1 MNELNVSIV
10 VDEVLKYAT
19 RYEKN
24 KGKSGKEHSID
35 VVFFYLLKVAED
47 EAKTIAEA
55 KKLEDKIIDEFKDKP
70 FNLRGKLKE
79 HLEVSDEGIGRYKEV
94 KDELEKKKKI
104 DSLDLFYAIM
114 NHASANI
121 KALLPEK
128 KEEGQADTE
137 KKEEQRAKE
146 ISPAYKKDSESNIE
160 DLILKLRDM
169 RDNLLEEVYGQN
181 HAVNT
186 FIDGYWNAEM
196 AAMTQEEKKKVRGL
210 FVFAGPSGVGKTF
223 LAEEAAK
230 QMDLAYKK
238 FDMSGY
244 AYRESI
250 CDLTGFSSTYKDA
263 KKGLLT
269 DFVSKNPKCVLIFD
283 EIEKA
288 HKDVIMLFL
297 QILDG
302 GTLQELYDGSV
313 VSFADTTIIFTT
325 NAGRDL
331 YEFPDFTD
339 ASAVSKQQV
348 IDALKQDIDPETKQ
362 PYFPAAICSRL
373 STGNVVM
380 FNNLAVKDLE
390 KICKN
395 QFDKVAAQIDK
406 TFGISVEMDKETL
419 AALVY
424 GVGRNIDARNM
435 TQNIQKFVRGEFKK
449 FLDLF
454 ATDSI
459 RETVS
464 SLGKIMFSAEL
475 DKAEDKIKKMF
486 VLENKQNVLM
496 VGVDMLNDFTI
507 QKMENCNV
515 TKVDKDEEIEQ
526 VFMNQPIDLVLL
538 QLDSEVPVDLDADSS
553 NTVIGFNYTPVG
565 AAALAARRHQI
576 VSIHRNNP
584 EVPIY
589 VLKTGLMQIDREL
602 ELTLRQEGV
611 RGFVSLPTH
620 KGTVK
625 KFVDEI
631 DKIGRDNYRQKQ
643 ADILQKE
650 NKVLTFETVPKLDKE
665 NNTVIIRLRNF
676 ELHQEVSVADQGDV
690 NVATENIKTR
700 FEDVIGAEEAKKEL
714 QYFVDYL
721 LNPNEFISR
730 RIDPPKGVLLY
741 GNPGT
746 GKTMLARAMAGEA
759 KVAFIATEG
768 SSFVNKYQGSGAEA
782 VRKLFNRA
790 RKYAPAIIFIDEID
804 TIGRQRTGESNTAGA
819 EAALNAL
826 LAEMDG
832 IRTDPKKPV
841 FVLAATNYM
850 TDGSSGG
857 IGAIDPALARRFDK
871 KIRVGLPNKENRRQF
886 LEMKLKEIEPHNV
899 SYPQISQIAE
909 RSVGMSLAELNKVVE
924 SAKRDAMKA
933 ETNLEDSIFN
943 EAFETYVNGAQKGT
957 WKKEYL
963 EKVAVHEAG
972 HAVVSYKVGHAPSY
986 ITIVARGNH
995 GGYMQYEK
1003 EDMPMF
1009 TRKQLLDQIKICLGG
1024 RAAELIYYKE
1034 DGLTTGVSDDLRQA
1048 TEIAKSIVCKYGM
1061 DEEMGLIALSK
1072 EDLMNP
1078 VIAEKLYTK
1087 VKDILAEQLEET
1099 KKILATSKGVIDA
1112 MKQRLLDKNQL
1123 EAMEIEDII
1132 LENDSLDADE
1142 TKNTNDSNEDYCTAS
1157 L

>member
-1 MNELNVSIV
+1 MKVSKL
-10 VDEVLKYAT
+10 VDKVLMFT
-19 RYEKN
+19 SRYEKH
-24 KGKSGKEHSID
+24 KEISSEQRSVD
-35 VVFFYLLKVAED
+35 VVFSYLLMVAESD
-47 EAKTIAEA
+47 KKTSSEAKR
-55 KKLEDKIIDEFKDKP
+55 LENKIIEVFQDNP
-70 FNLRGKLKE
+70 FNVRGRLKE
-79 HLEVSDEGIGRYKEV
+79 HLEISEEGIELFKKV
-94 KDELEKKKKI
+94 KAELEQKTTI
-104 DSLDLFYAIM
+104 DALDMFDAIM
-114 NHASANI
+114 NHASTNI
-121 KALLPEK
+121 KALIPEK
-128 KEEGQADTE
+128 KQDDQEEKRVDNGQE
-137 KKEEQRAKE
+137 VKELELT
-146 ISPAYKKDSESNIE
+146 PAQKKDSESNIE
-160 DLILKLRDM
+160 DLVLKLRDM

-196 AAMTQEEKKKVRGL
+196 AAMTQESKKKVRGL

-230 QMDLAYKK
+230 QLDLPYKK

-419 AALVY
+419 AALIY

-475 DKAEDKIKKMF
+475 SKVDDDDIKKLF
-486 VLENKQNVLM
+486 VLEERQNLLIVTDTT
-496 VGVDMLNDFTI
+496 VSGFTA
-507 QKMENCNV
+507 KEKKRYNVMEVN
-515 TKVDKDEEIEQ
+515 KDEEIESA
-526 VFMNQPIDLVLL
+526 FTNQPINMVLL
-538 QLDSEVPVDLDADSS
+538 QLDENIEASKEDSS
-553 NTVIGFNYTPVG
+553 NTVIGFDYISIG
-565 AAALAARRHQI
+565 AAALATRRRQI
-576 VSIHRNNP
+576 ANIHRNNP

-589 VLKTGLMQIDREL
+589 VMLTRDMVIGKEL

-611 RGFVSLPTH
+611 RGFICIHDNSKSDIARFIRDL
-620 KGTVK
+620 
-625 KFVDEI
+625 DEVT
-631 DKIGRDNYRQKQ
+631 RDNYLQKQ
-643 ADILQKE
+643 AGVLQKE
-650 NKVLTFETVPKLDKE
+650 NKLLTFETVPKLDKE

-676 ELHQEVSVADQGDV
+676 ALHQEVSVVDQAEV
-690 NVATENIKTR
+690 NVTTENIKTR
-700 FEDVIGAEEAKKEL
+700 FKDVIGAEEAKKEL

-730 RIDPPKGVLLY
+730 RIAPPKGVLLY

-759 KVAFIATEG
+759 NVAFIATEG

-899 SYPQISQIAE
+899 SYPQISQISE

-943 EAFETYVNGAQKGT
+943 EAFETYVNGAQEGI

-1034 DGLTTGVSDDLRQA
+1034 DGLTTGASDDLKQA

-1061 DEEMGLIALSK
+1061 DEEMGLISLSK

-1099 KKILATSKGVIDA
+1099 KKILGTSKAVIDA

-1123 EAMEIEDII
+1123 EAMEIGDII
-1132 LENDSLDADE
+1132 LENDSSDE
-1142 TKNTNDSNEDYCTAS
+1142 DEMKNANEGSEDYCTVN

>member
-1 MNELNVSIV
+1 MNVSIV
-10 VDEVLKYAT
+10 VDKVLKFAS

-24 KGKSGKEHSID
+24 KGASGKEHSID
-35 VVFFYLLKVAED
+35 VVFYYLLKVAED

-55 KKLEDKIIDEFKDKP
+55 KTLEDKIINEFKDKP

-79 HLEVSDEGIGRYKEV
+79 HLEVSNEGIALYKEA
-94 KDELEKKKKI
+94 KSELEKQKTI

-114 NHASANI
+114 NHASSNI
-121 KALLPEK
+121 KALLSEK
-128 KEEGQADTE
+128 KEEGQAATE

-146 ISPAYKKDSESNIE
+146 MSPAYKKDSESNIE
-160 DLILKLRDM
+160 DLVLKLRDM
-169 RDNLLEEVYGQN
+169 RDNLLEEIYGQD

-196 AAMTQEEKKKVRGL
+196 AAMTQETKKKVRGL

-230 QMDLAYKK
+230 QLELPCKR

-244 AYRESI
+244 AYKESI

-263 KKGLLT
+263 KRGLLT
-269 DFVSKNPKCVLIFD
+269 GFVSENPKCVLIFD

-302 GTLQELYDGSV
+302 GALQELYDGSV

-339 ASAVSKQQV
+339 ASNVSKQQV
-348 IDALKQDIDPETKQ
+348 IDALVQDIDPETKQ

-380 FNNLAVKDLE
+380 FNNLTIKDLE
-390 KICKN
+390 KICRN
-395 QFDKVAAQIDK
+395 QFNKVAEQIDK

-419 AALVY
+419 ASLIY
-424 GVGRNIDARNM
+424 KSGGNIDARNM
-435 TQNIQKFVRGEFKK
+435 TQDIHKFVRGEFKK

-454 ATDSI
+454 STESI

-464 SLGKIMFSAEL
+464 SVGRIMFSAEFDEL
-475 DKAEDKIKKMF
+475 EDNIKKLF
-486 VLENKQNVLM
+486 VLEDKQNLLM
-496 VGVDMLNDFTI
+496 VGANMMNDLTI
-507 QKMENCNV
+507 QEMKNCNV
-515 TKVDKDEEIEQ
+515 IKADTDEEIEKA
-526 VFMNQPIDLVLL
+526 FMNQPIDLVLL
-538 QLDSEVPVDLDADSS
+538 QLDSELPVEFDEESS
-553 NTVIGFNYTPVG
+553 NTVIGFTYIPVG
-565 AAALAARRHQI
+565 ASALTVRRNQI
-576 VSIHRNNP
+576 IDIHRNNP

-589 VLKTGLMQIDREL
+589 ILKTGLMQIDREL

-611 RGFVSLPTH
+611 RGLISMPTH
-620 KGTVK
+620 RGTIK
-625 KFVDEI
+625 KFVEEI
-631 DKIGRDNYRQKQ
+631 DEIGRDNYLQKQ
-643 ADILQKE
+643 ARILQRA
-650 NKVLTFETVPKLDKE
+650 NKVLTFETAPKLDKE
-665 NNTVIIRLRNF
+665 NNTVVIRVRNF
-676 ELHQEVSVADQGDV
+676 ELHQEVSVTDQGDV

-746 GKTMLARAMAGEA
+746 GKTMLAKAMAGEA

-857 IGAIDPALARRFDK
+857 IGTIDPALARRFDK

-899 SYPQISQIAE
+899 SYPQISQIVD

-933 ETNLEDSIFN
+933 ETNLGDSIFN
-943 EAFETYVNGAQKGT
+943 EAFETYVNGAQEGT

-1034 DGLTTGVSDDLRQA
+1034 DGLTTGVSDDLKQA

-1099 KKILATSKGVIDA
+1099 KKILGTSKAVIDA

-1132 LENDSLDADE
+1132 LENDSLDTDE
-1142 TKNTNDSNEDYCTAS
+1142 TKNANDSNEDYCTAS

>member
-1 MNELNVSIV
+1 MNVSIV
-10 VDEVLKYAT
+10 VDKVLKFAS

-24 KGKSGKEHSID
+24 KGASGKEHSID
-35 VVFFYLLKVAED
+35 VVFYYLLKVAED

-55 KKLEDKIIDEFKDKP
+55 KTLEDKIINEFKDKP

-79 HLEVSDEGIGRYKEV
+79 HLEVSNEGIALYKEA
-94 KDELEKKKKI
+94 KNELEKQKTI

-114 NHASANI
+114 NHASSNI
-121 KALLPEK
+121 KALLSEK
-128 KEEGQADTE
+128 KEEGQAATE

-146 ISPAYKKDSESNIE
+146 MSPAYKKDSESNIE
-160 DLILKLRDM
+160 DLVLKLRDM
-169 RDNLLEEVYGQN
+169 RDNLLEEIYGQD

-196 AAMTQEEKKKVRGL
+196 AAMTQETKKKVRGL

-230 QMDLAYKK
+230 QLELPCKR

-244 AYRESI
+244 AYKESI

-263 KKGLLT
+263 KRGLLT
-269 DFVSKNPKCVLIFD
+269 GFVSENPKCVLIFD

-302 GTLQELYDGSV
+302 GALQELYDGSV

-339 ASAVSKQQV
+339 ASNVSKQQV
-348 IDALKQDIDPETKQ
+348 IDALVQDIDPETKQ

-380 FNNLAVKDLE
+380 FNNLTIKDLE
-390 KICKN
+390 KICRN
-395 QFDKVAAQIDK
+395 QFNKVAEQIDK

-419 AALVY
+419 ASLIY
-424 GVGRNIDARNM
+424 KSGGNIDARNM
-435 TQNIQKFVRGEFKK
+435 TQDIHKFVRGEFKK

-454 ATDSI
+454 STESI

-464 SLGKIMFSAEL
+464 SVGRIMFSAEFDEL
-475 DKAEDKIKKMF
+475 EDNIKKLF
-486 VLENKQNVLM
+486 VLEDKQNLLM
-496 VGVDMLNDFTI
+496 VGANMMNDLTI
-507 QKMENCNV
+507 QEMKNCNV
-515 TKVDKDEEIEQ
+515 IKADTDEEIEKA
-526 VFMNQPIDLVLL
+526 FMNQPIDLVLL
-538 QLDSEVPVDLDADSS
+538 QLDSELPVEFDEESS
-553 NTVIGFNYTPVG
+553 NTVIGFTYIPVG
-565 AAALAARRHQI
+565 ASALTVRRNQI
-576 VSIHRNNP
+576 IDIHRNNP

-589 VLKTGLMQIDREL
+589 ILKTGLMQIDREL

-611 RGFVSLPTH
+611 RGLISMPTH
-620 KGTVK
+620 RGTIK
-625 KFVDEI
+625 KFVEEI
-631 DKIGRDNYRQKQ
+631 DEIGRDNYLQKQ
-643 ADILQKE
+643 ARILQRA
-650 NKVLTFETVPKLDKE
+650 NKVLTFETAPKLDKE
-665 NNTVIIRLRNF
+665 NNTVVIRVRNF
-676 ELHQEVSVADQGDV
+676 ELHQEVSVTDQGDV

-746 GKTMLARAMAGEA
+746 GKTMLAKAMAGEA

-832 IRTDPKKPV
+832 IRTDSKKPV

-857 IGAIDPALARRFDK
+857 IGTIDPALARRFDK

-899 SYPQISQIAE
+899 SYPQISQIVD

-933 ETNLEDSIFN
+933 ETNLGDSIFN
-943 EAFETYVNGAQKGT
+943 EAFETYVNGAQEGT

-1034 DGLTTGVSDDLRQA
+1034 DGLTTGVSDDLKQA

-1087 VKDILAEQLEET
+1087 VKDILEEQLEET
-1099 KKILATSKGVIDA
+1099 KKILGTSKAVIDA

-1132 LENDSLDADE
+1132 LENDSLDTDE
-1142 TKNTNDSNEDYCTAS
+1142 TKNANDSNEDYCTAS

>member
-1 MNELNVSIV
+1 MNVSIV
-10 VDEVLKYAT
+10 VDKVLKFAS

-24 KGKSGKEHSID
+24 KGASGKEHSID
-35 VVFFYLLKVAED
+35 VVFYYLLKVAED

-55 KKLEDKIIDEFKDKP
+55 KTLEDKIINEFKDKP

-79 HLEVSDEGIGRYKEV
+79 HLEVSNEGIALYKEA
-94 KDELEKKKKI
+94 KNELEKQKTI

-114 NHASANI
+114 NHASSNI
-121 KALLPEK
+121 KALLSEK
-128 KEEGQADTE
+128 KEEGQAATE

-146 ISPAYKKDSESNIE
+146 MSPAYKKDSESNIE
-160 DLILKLRDM
+160 DLVLKLRDM
-169 RDNLLEEVYGQN
+169 RDNLLEEIYGQD

-196 AAMTQEEKKKVRGL
+196 AAMTQETKKKVRGL

-230 QMDLAYKK
+230 QLELPCKR

-244 AYRESI
+244 AYKESI

-263 KKGLLT
+263 KRGLLT
-269 DFVSKNPKCVLIFD
+269 GFVSENPKCVLIFD

-302 GTLQELYDGSV
+302 GALQELYDGSI

-339 ASAVSKQQV
+339 ASNVSKQQV
-348 IDALKQDIDPETKQ
+348 IDALVQDIDPETKQ

-380 FNNLAVKDLE
+380 FNNLTIKDLE
-390 KICKN
+390 KICRN
-395 QFDKVAAQIDK
+395 QFNKVAEQIDK

-419 AALVY
+419 ASLIY
-424 GVGRNIDARNM
+424 KSGGNIDARNM
-435 TQNIQKFVRGEFKK
+435 TQDIHKFVRGEFKK

-454 ATDSI
+454 STESI

-464 SLGKIMFSAEL
+464 SVGRIMFSAEFDEL
-475 DKAEDKIKKMF
+475 EDNIKKLF
-486 VLENKQNVLM
+486 VLEDKQNLLM
-496 VGVDMLNDFTI
+496 VGANMMNDLTI
-507 QKMENCNV
+507 QEMKNCNV
-515 TKVDKDEEIEQ
+515 IKADTDEEIEKA
-526 VFMNQPIDLVLL
+526 FMNQPIDLVLL
-538 QLDSEVPVDLDADSS
+538 QLDSELPVEFDEESS
-553 NTVIGFNYTPVG
+553 NTVIGFTYIPVG
-565 AAALAARRHQI
+565 ASALTVRRNQI
-576 VSIHRNNP
+576 IDIHRNNP

-589 VLKTGLMQIDREL
+589 ILKTGLMQIDREL

-611 RGFVSLPTH
+611 RGLISMPTH
-620 KGTVK
+620 RGTIK
-625 KFVDEI
+625 KFVEEI
-631 DKIGRDNYRQKQ
+631 DEIGRDNYLQKQ
-643 ADILQKE
+643 ARILQRA
-650 NKVLTFETVPKLDKE
+650 NKVLTFETAPKLDKE
-665 NNTVIIRLRNF
+665 NNTVVIRVRNF
-676 ELHQEVSVADQGDV
+676 ELHQEVSVTDQGDV

-730 RIDPPKGVLLY
+730 HIDPPKGVLLY

-746 GKTMLARAMAGEA
+746 GKTMLAKAMAGEA

-857 IGAIDPALARRFDK
+857 IGTIDPALARRFDK

-899 SYPQISQIAE
+899 SYPQISQIVD

-933 ETNLEDSIFN
+933 ETNLGDSIFN
-943 EAFETYVNGAQKGT
+943 EAFETYVNGAQEGT

-1024 RAAELIYYKE
+1024 RAAELIYFKE
-1034 DGLTTGVSDDLRQA
+1034 DGLTTGVSDDLKQA

-1087 VKDILAEQLEET
+1087 VKNILEEQLEET
-1099 KKILATSKGVIDA
+1099 KKILGTSKAVIDA
-1112 MKQRLLDKNQL
+1112 MKERLLDKNQL

-1132 LENDSLDADE
+1132 LENDSLDTDE
-1142 TKNTNDSNEDYCTAS
+1142 TKNANDSNEDYCTAS

>member
-1 MNELNVSIV
+1 MNVSIV
-10 VDEVLKYAT
+10 VDKVLKFAS

-24 KGKSGKEHSID
+24 KGASGKEHSID
-35 VVFFYLLKVAED
+35 VVFYYLLKVAED

-55 KKLEDKIIDEFKDKP
+55 KTLEDKIINEFKDKP

-79 HLEVSDEGIGRYKEV
+79 HLEVSNEGIALYKEA
-94 KDELEKKKKI
+94 KNELEKQKTI

-114 NHASANI
+114 NHASSNI
-121 KALLPEK
+121 KALLSEK
-128 KEEGQADTE
+128 KEEGQAATE
-137 KKEEQRAKE
+137 KKEEQREKE
-146 ISPAYKKDSESNIE
+146 MSPAYKKDSESNIE
-160 DLILKLRDM
+160 DLVLKLRDM
-169 RDNLLEEVYGQN
+169 RDNLLEEIYGQD

-196 AAMTQEEKKKVRGL
+196 AAMTQETKKKVRGL

-230 QMDLAYKK
+230 QLELPCKR

-244 AYRESI
+244 AYKESI

-263 KKGLLT
+263 KRGLLT
-269 DFVSKNPKCVLIFD
+269 GFVSENPKCVLIFD

-302 GTLQELYDGSV
+302 GALQELYDGSV

-339 ASAVSKQQV
+339 ASNVSKQQV
-348 IDALKQDIDPETKQ
+348 IDALVQDIDPETKQ

-380 FNNLAVKDLE
+380 FNNLTIKDLE
-390 KICKN
+390 KICRN
-395 QFDKVAAQIDK
+395 QFNKVAEQIDK

-419 AALVY
+419 ASLIY
-424 GVGRNIDARNM
+424 KSGGNIDARNM
-435 TQNIQKFVRGEFKK
+435 TQDIHKFVRGEFKK

-454 ATDSI
+454 STESI

-464 SLGKIMFSAEL
+464 SVGRIMFSAEFDEL
-475 DKAEDKIKKMF
+475 EDNIKKLF
-486 VLENKQNVLM
+486 VLEDKQNLLM
-496 VGVDMLNDFTI
+496 VGANMMNDLTI
-507 QKMENCNV
+507 QEMKNCNV
-515 TKVDKDEEIEQ
+515 IKADTDEEIEKA
-526 VFMNQPIDLVLL
+526 FMNQPIDLVLL
-538 QLDSEVPVDLDADSS
+538 QLDSELPVEFDEESS
-553 NTVIGFNYTPVG
+553 NTVIGFTYIPVG
-565 AAALAARRHQI
+565 ASALTVRRNQI
-576 VSIHRNNP
+576 IDIHRNNP

-589 VLKTGLMQIDREL
+589 ILKTGLMQIDREL

-611 RGFVSLPTH
+611 RGLISMPTH
-620 KGTVK
+620 RGTIK
-625 KFVDEI
+625 KFVEEI
-631 DKIGRDNYRQKQ
+631 DEIGRDNYLQKQ
-643 ADILQKE
+643 ARILQRA
-650 NKVLTFETVPKLDKE
+650 NKVLTFETAPKLDKE
-665 NNTVIIRLRNF
+665 NNTVVIRVRNF
-676 ELHQEVSVADQGDV
+676 ELHQEVSVTDQGDV

-746 GKTMLARAMAGEA
+746 GKTMLAKAMAGEA

-832 IRTDPKKPV
+832 IRTDSKKPV

-857 IGAIDPALARRFDK
+857 IGTIDPALARRFDK

-899 SYPQISQIAE
+899 SYPQISQIVD

-933 ETNLEDSIFN
+933 ETNLGDSIFN
-943 EAFETYVNGAQKGT
+943 EAFETYVNGTQEGT

-1034 DGLTTGVSDDLRQA
+1034 DGLTTGVSDDLKQA

-1087 VKDILAEQLEET
+1087 VKDILEEQLEET
-1099 KKILATSKGVIDA
+1099 KKILGTSKAVIDA

-1132 LENDSLDADE
+1132 LENDSLDTDE
-1142 TKNTNDSNEDYCTAS
+1142 TKNANDSNEDYCTAS

>member
-1 MNELNVSIV
+1 MNVSIL
-10 VDEVLKYAT
+10 VDKVLKFAS

-24 KGKSGKEHSID
+24 KGASGKEHSID
-35 VVFFYLLKVAED
+35 VVFSYLLKVAED
-47 EAKTIAEA
+47 DAKTNAEA
-55 KKLEDKIIDEFKDKP
+55 KELEDKIVDEFKDKP

-79 HLEVSDEGIGRYKEV
+79 HLEVSDEGIALYKQV
-94 KDELEKKKKI
+94 KDELEKKKSI
-104 DSLDLFYAIM
+104 NTLDLFDAIM
-114 NHASANI
+114 NHASSNI
-121 KALLPEK
+121 KALIPEK
-128 KEEGQADTE
+128 KEESQVGTKE
-137 KKEEQRAKE
+137 KKEQDAKE
-146 ISPAYKKDSESNIE
+146 MSPAYKKDSESNIE
-160 DLILKLRDM
+160 DLVLKLRDM
-169 RDNLLEEVYGQN
+169 RDNLLEEIYGQD

-196 AAMTQEEKKKVRGL
+196 AAMTQETKKKVRGL

-230 QMDLAYKK
+230 QLELPCKR

-263 KKGLLT
+263 KRGLLT
-269 DFVSKNPKCVLIFD
+269 EFVSKNPKCVLIFD

-302 GTLQELYDGSV
+302 GALQELYDGSV
-313 VSFADTTIIFTT
+313 VSFADATIIFTT

-339 ASAVSKQQV
+339 ASNVSKQQV
-348 IDALKQDIDPETKQ
+348 IDALVQDINPETKQ

-380 FNNLAVKDLE
+380 FNNLTIKDLE
-390 KICKN
+390 KICRN
-395 QFDKVAAQIDK
+395 QFNKVAEQIDK

-419 AALVY
+419 AALIY
-424 GVGRNIDARNM
+424 KSGGNIDARNM
-435 TQNIQKFVRGEFKK
+435 TQDIHKFVQGEFKK

-454 ATDSI
+454 STESI

-464 SLGKIMFSAEL
+464 SVGRIMFSAEL
-475 DKAEDKIKKMF
+475 EEVEDNIKKLF
-486 VLENKQNVLM
+486 VLEDKQNLLM
-496 VGVDMLNDFTI
+496 VGANMMNDLTI
-507 QKMENCNV
+507 QEMKKCNV
-515 TKVDKDEEIEQ
+515 IKADTDEAIEKA
-526 VFMNQPIDLVLL
+526 FMNQPIDLVLL
-538 QLDSEVPVDLDADSS
+538 QLDSELPVEFDEDSS
-553 NTVIGFNYTPVG
+553 DTVIGFNYIPVG
-565 AAALAARRHQI
+565 ASALATRRSQI
-576 VSIHRNNP
+576 IDIHRNNP

-589 VLKTGLMQIDREL
+589 ILKTGLMQIDREL

-611 RGFVSLPTH
+611 RGFISMPTH
-620 KGTVK
+620 KGMIK
-625 KFVDEI
+625 KFVEEI
-631 DKIGRDNYRQKQ
+631 DEIGRDNYLQKQ
-643 ADILQKE
+643 ARILQRA
-650 NKVLTFETVPKLDKE
+650 NKLLTFETAPKLDKE
-665 NNTVIIRLRNF
+665 NNTVVIRVRNF
-676 ELHQEVSVADQGDV
+676 ELHQEVSVTDKDEV

-700 FEDVIGAEEAKKEL
+700 FKDVIGAEEAKKEL

-730 RIDPPKGVLLY
+730 RIDAPKGVLLY

-850 TDGSSGG
+850 TDVSSGG
-857 IGAIDPALARRFDK
+857 IGTIDPALARRFDK
-871 KIRVGLPNKENRRQF
+871 KIRVGLPNKENRKQF

-899 SYPQISQIAE
+899 SYPQISQIVD

-943 EAFETYVNGAQKGT
+943 EAFETYVNGAQEGT

-1003 EDMPMF
+1003 EDMPMS
-1009 TRKQLLDQIKICLGG
+1009 TRTQLLDQIKICLGG
-1024 RAAELIYYKE
+1024 RAAELLYYKE
-1034 DGLTTGVSDDLRQA
+1034 DGLTTGVSDDLKQA
-1048 TEIAKSIVCKYGM
+1048 TEIAKAMVCKYGM

-1072 EDLMNP
+1072 EDLKNP
-1078 VIAEKLYTK
+1078 VIAEKIYTK
-1087 VKDILAEQLEET
+1087 VKNILAEQLEET
-1099 KKILATSKGVIDA
+1099 KKILESSKTVIDA
-1112 MKQRLLDKNQL
+1112 MKQSLLDKNQL
-1123 EAMEIEDII
+1123 DAMEIEDIV
-1132 LENDSLDADE
+1132 LENDSLDGDE
-1142 TKNTNDSNEDYCTAS
+1142 IQNEKEGNGGYCSTS

>member
-1 MNELNVSIV
+1 MNVSIV
-10 VDEVLKYAT
+10 VDKVLKFAS

-24 KGKSGKEHSID
+24 KGASGKEHSID
-35 VVFFYLLKVAED
+35 VVFYYLLKVAED

-55 KKLEDKIIDEFKDKP
+55 KTLEDKIINEFKDKP

-79 HLEVSDEGIGRYKEV
+79 HLEVSNEGIALYKEA
-94 KDELEKKKKI
+94 KSELEKQKTI

-114 NHASANI
+114 NHASSNI
-121 KALLPEK
+121 KALLSEK
-128 KEEGQADTE
+128 KEEGQAATE

-146 ISPAYKKDSESNIE
+146 MSPAYKKDSESNIE
-160 DLILKLRDM
+160 DLVLKLRDM
-169 RDNLLEEVYGQN
+169 RDNLLEEIYGQD

-196 AAMTQEEKKKVRGL
+196 AAMTQETKKKVRGL

-230 QMDLAYKK
+230 QLELPCKR

-244 AYRESI
+244 AYKESI

-263 KKGLLT
+263 KRGLLT
-269 DFVSKNPKCVLIFD
+269 GFVSENPKCVLIFD

-302 GTLQELYDGSV
+302 GALQELYDGSV

-325 NAGRDL
+325 NAGKDL

-339 ASAVSKQQV
+339 ASNVSKQQV
-348 IDALKQDIDPETKQ
+348 IDALVQDIDPETKQ

-380 FNNLAVKDLE
+380 FNNLTIKDLE
-390 KICKN
+390 KICRN
-395 QFDKVAAQIDK
+395 QFNKVAEQIDK

-419 AALVY
+419 ASLIY
-424 GVGRNIDARNM
+424 KSGGNIDARNM
-435 TQNIQKFVRGEFKK
+435 TQDIHKFVRGEFKK

-454 ATDSI
+454 STESI

-464 SLGKIMFSAEL
+464 SVGRIMFSAEFDEL
-475 DKAEDKIKKMF
+475 EDNIKKLF
-486 VLENKQNVLM
+486 VLEDKQNLLM
-496 VGVDMLNDFTI
+496 VGANMMNDLTI
-507 QKMENCNV
+507 QEMKNCNV
-515 TKVDKDEEIEQ
+515 IKADTDEEIEKA
-526 VFMNQPIDLVLL
+526 FMNQPIDLVLL
-538 QLDSEVPVDLDADSS
+538 QLDSELPVEFDEESS
-553 NTVIGFNYTPVG
+553 NTVIGFTYIPVG
-565 AAALAARRHQI
+565 ASALTVRRNQI
-576 VSIHRNNP
+576 IDIHRNNP

-589 VLKTGLMQIDREL
+589 ILKTGLMQIDREL

-611 RGFVSLPTH
+611 RGLISMPTH
-620 KGTVK
+620 RGTIK
-625 KFVDEI
+625 KFVEEI
-631 DKIGRDNYRQKQ
+631 DEIGRDNYLQKQ
-643 ADILQKE
+643 ARILQRA
-650 NKVLTFETVPKLDKE
+650 NKVLTFETAPKLDKE
-665 NNTVIIRLRNF
+665 NNTVVIRVRNF
-676 ELHQEVSVADQGDV
+676 ELHQEVSVTDQGDV

-746 GKTMLARAMAGEA
+746 GKTMLAKAMAGEA

-857 IGAIDPALARRFDK
+857 IGTIDPALARRFDK

-899 SYPQISQIAE
+899 SYPQISQIVD

-933 ETNLEDSIFN
+933 ETNLGDSIFN
-943 EAFETYVNGAQKGT
+943 EAFETYVNGAQEET

-1034 DGLTTGVSDDLRQA
+1034 DGLTTGVSDDLKQA

-1099 KKILATSKGVIDA
+1099 KKILGTSKAVIDA

-1132 LENDSLDADE
+1132 LENDSLDTDE
-1142 TKNTNDSNEDYCTAS
+1142 TKNANDSNEDYCTAS

>member
-1 MNELNVSIV
+1 MNVSIV
-10 VDEVLKYAT
+10 VDKVLKFAS

-24 KGKSGKEHSID
+24 KGASGKEHSID
-35 VVFFYLLKVAED
+35 VVFYYLLKVAED

-55 KKLEDKIIDEFKDKP
+55 KTLEDKIINEFKDKP

-79 HLEVSDEGIGRYKEV
+79 HLEVSNEGIALYKEA
-94 KDELEKKKKI
+94 KSELEKQKTI

-114 NHASANI
+114 NHASSNI
-121 KALLPEK
+121 KALLSEK
-128 KEEGQADTE
+128 KEEGQAATE

-146 ISPAYKKDSESNIE
+146 MSPAYKKDSESNIE
-160 DLILKLRDM
+160 DLVLKLRDM
-169 RDNLLEEVYGQN
+169 RDNLLEEIYGQD

-196 AAMTQEEKKKVRGL
+196 AAMTQETKKKVRGL

-230 QMDLAYKK
+230 QLELPCKR

-244 AYRESI
+244 AYKESI

-263 KKGLLT
+263 KRGLLT
-269 DFVSKNPKCVLIFD
+269 GFVSENPKCVLIFD

-302 GTLQELYDGSV
+302 GALQELYDGSV

-325 NAGRDL
+325 NAGKDL

-339 ASAVSKQQV
+339 ASNVSKQQV
-348 IDALKQDIDPETKQ
+348 IDALVQDIDPETKQ

-380 FNNLAVKDLE
+380 FNNLTIKDLE
-390 KICKN
+390 KICRN
-395 QFDKVAAQIDK
+395 QFNKVAEQIDK

-419 AALVY
+419 ASLIY
-424 GVGRNIDARNM
+424 KSGGNIDARNM
-435 TQNIQKFVRGEFKK
+435 TQDIHKFVRGEFKK

-454 ATDSI
+454 STESI

-464 SLGKIMFSAEL
+464 SVGRIMFSAEFDEL
-475 DKAEDKIKKMF
+475 EDNIKKLF
-486 VLENKQNVLM
+486 VLEDKQNLLM
-496 VGVDMLNDFTI
+496 VGANMMNDLTI
-507 QKMENCNV
+507 QEMKNCNV
-515 TKVDKDEEIEQ
+515 IKADTDEEIEKA
-526 VFMNQPIDLVLL
+526 FMNQPIDLVLL
-538 QLDSEVPVDLDADSS
+538 QLDSELPVEFDEESS
-553 NTVIGFNYTPVG
+553 NTVIGFTYIPVG
-565 AAALAARRHQI
+565 ASALTVRRNQI
-576 VSIHRNNP
+576 IDIHRNNP

-589 VLKTGLMQIDREL
+589 ILKTGLMQIDREL

-611 RGFVSLPTH
+611 RGLISMPTH
-620 KGTVK
+620 RGTIK
-625 KFVDEI
+625 KFVEEI
-631 DKIGRDNYRQKQ
+631 DEIGRDNYLQKQ
-643 ADILQKE
+643 ARILQRA
-650 NKVLTFETVPKLDKE
+650 NKVLTFETAPKLDKE
-665 NNTVIIRLRNF
+665 NNTVVIRVRNF
-676 ELHQEVSVADQGDV
+676 ELHQEVSVTDQGDV

-746 GKTMLARAMAGEA
+746 GKTMLAKAMAGEA

-857 IGAIDPALARRFDK
+857 IGTIDPALARRFDK

-899 SYPQISQIAE
+899 SYPQISQIVD
-909 RSVGMSLAELNKVVE
+909 RSVGMSLAELNRVVE

-933 ETNLEDSIFN
+933 ETNLGDSIFN
-943 EAFETYVNGAQKGT
+943 EAFETYVNGAQEGT

-1034 DGLTTGVSDDLRQA
+1034 DGLTTGVSDDLKQA

-1099 KKILATSKGVIDA
+1099 KKILGTSKAVIDA

-1132 LENDSLDADE
+1132 LENDSLDTDE
-1142 TKNTNDSNEDYCTAS
+1142 TKNANDSNEDYCTAS

>member
-1 MNELNVSIV
+1 MNVSIV
-10 VDEVLKYAT
+10 VDKVLKFAS

-24 KGKSGKEHSID
+24 KGASGKEHSID
-35 VVFFYLLKVAED
+35 VVFYYLLKVAED

-55 KKLEDKIIDEFKDKP
+55 KTLEDKIINEFKDKP

-79 HLEVSDEGIGRYKEV
+79 HLEVSNEGIALYKEA
-94 KDELEKKKKI
+94 KNELEKQKTI

-114 NHASANI
+114 NHASSNI
-121 KALLPEK
+121 KALLSEK
-128 KEEGQADTE
+128 KEEGQAATE
-137 KKEEQRAKE
+137 KKEEQREKE
-146 ISPAYKKDSESNIE
+146 MSPAYKKDSESNIE
-160 DLILKLRDM
+160 DLVLKLRDM
-169 RDNLLEEVYGQN
+169 RDNLLEEIYGQD

-196 AAMTQEEKKKVRGL
+196 AAMTQETKKKVRGL

-230 QMDLAYKK
+230 QLELPCKR

-244 AYRESI
+244 AYKESI

-263 KKGLLT
+263 KRGLLT
-269 DFVSKNPKCVLIFD
+269 GFVSENPKCVLIFD

-302 GTLQELYDGSV
+302 GALQELYDGSV

-339 ASAVSKQQV
+339 ASNVSKQQV
-348 IDALKQDIDPETKQ
+348 IDALVQDIDPETKQ

-380 FNNLAVKDLE
+380 FNNLTIKDLE
-390 KICKN
+390 KICRN
-395 QFDKVAAQIDK
+395 QFNKVAEQIDK

-419 AALVY
+419 ASLIY
-424 GVGRNIDARNM
+424 KSGGNIDARNM
-435 TQNIQKFVRGEFKK
+435 TQDIHKFVRGEFKK

-454 ATDSI
+454 STESI

-464 SLGKIMFSAEL
+464 SVGRIMFSAEFDEL
-475 DKAEDKIKKMF
+475 EDNIKKLF
-486 VLENKQNVLM
+486 VLEDKQNLLM
-496 VGVDMLNDFTI
+496 VGANMMNDLTI
-507 QKMENCNV
+507 QEMKNCNV
-515 TKVDKDEEIEQ
+515 IKADTDEEIEKA
-526 VFMNQPIDLVLL
+526 FMNQPIDLVLL
-538 QLDSEVPVDLDADSS
+538 QLDSELPVEFDEESS
-553 NTVIGFNYTPVG
+553 NTVIGFTYIPVG
-565 AAALAARRHQI
+565 ASALTVRRNQI
-576 VSIHRNNP
+576 IDIHRNNP

-589 VLKTGLMQIDREL
+589 ILKTGLMQIDREL

-611 RGFVSLPTH
+611 RGLISMPTH
-620 KGTVK
+620 RGTIK
-625 KFVDEI
+625 KFVEEI
-631 DKIGRDNYRQKQ
+631 DEIGRDNYLQKQ
-643 ADILQKE
+643 ARILQRA
-650 NKVLTFETVPKLDKE
+650 NKVLTFETAPKLDKE
-665 NNTVIIRLRNF
+665 NNTVVIRVRNF
-676 ELHQEVSVADQGDV
+676 ELHQEVSVTDQGDV

-746 GKTMLARAMAGEA
+746 GKTMLAKAMAGEA

-832 IRTDPKKPV
+832 IRTDSKKPV

-857 IGAIDPALARRFDK
+857 IGTIDPALARRFDK

-899 SYPQISQIAE
+899 SYPQISQIVD

-933 ETNLEDSIFN
+933 ETNLGDSIFN
-943 EAFETYVNGAQKGT
+943 EAFETYVNGAQEGT

-1034 DGLTTGVSDDLRQA
+1034 DGLTTGVSDDLKQA

-1087 VKDILAEQLEET
+1087 VKDILEEQLEET
-1099 KKILATSKGVIDA
+1099 KKILGTSKAVIDA

-1132 LENDSLDADE
+1132 LENDSLDTDE
-1142 TKNTNDSNEDYCTAS
+1142 TKNANDSNEDYCTAS

>member
-1 MNELNVSIV
+1 MNVSIV
-10 VDEVLKYAT
+10 VDKVLKFAS

-24 KGKSGKEHSID
+24 KGASGKEHSID
-35 VVFFYLLKVAED
+35 VVFYYLLKVAED

-55 KKLEDKIIDEFKDKP
+55 KTLEDKIINEFKDKP

-79 HLEVSDEGIGRYKEV
+79 HLEVSNEGIALYKEA
-94 KDELEKKKKI
+94 KNELEKQKTI

-114 NHASANI
+114 NHASSNI
-121 KALLPEK
+121 KALLSEK
-128 KEEGQADTE
+128 KEEGQAATE

-146 ISPAYKKDSESNIE
+146 MSPAYKKDSESNIE
-160 DLILKLRDM
+160 DLVLKLRDM
-169 RDNLLEEVYGQN
+169 RDNLLEEIYGQD

-196 AAMTQEEKKKVRGL
+196 AAMTQETKKKVRGL

-230 QMDLAYKK
+230 QLELPCKR

-244 AYRESI
+244 AYKESI

-263 KKGLLT
+263 KRGLLT
-269 DFVSKNPKCVLIFD
+269 GFVSENPKCVLIFD

-302 GTLQELYDGSV
+302 GALQELYDGSV

-339 ASAVSKQQV
+339 ASNVSKQQV
-348 IDALKQDIDPETKQ
+348 IDALVQDIDPETKQ
-362 PYFPAAICSRL
+362 PYFPDAICSRL

-380 FNNLAVKDLE
+380 FNNLTIKDLE
-390 KICKN
+390 KICRN
-395 QFDKVAAQIDK
+395 QFNKVAEQIDK

-419 AALVY
+419 ASLIY
-424 GVGRNIDARNM
+424 KSGGNIDARNM
-435 TQNIQKFVRGEFKK
+435 TQDIHKFVRGEFKK

-454 ATDSI
+454 STESI

-464 SLGKIMFSAEL
+464 SVGRIMFSAEFDEL
-475 DKAEDKIKKMF
+475 EDNIKKLF
-486 VLENKQNVLM
+486 VLEDKQNLLM
-496 VGVDMLNDFTI
+496 VGANMMNDLTI
-507 QKMENCNV
+507 QEMKNCNV
-515 TKVDKDEEIEQ
+515 IKADTDEEIEKA
-526 VFMNQPIDLVLL
+526 FMNQPIDLVLL
-538 QLDSEVPVDLDADSS
+538 QLDSELPVEFDEESS
-553 NTVIGFNYTPVG
+553 NTVIGFTYIPVG
-565 AAALAARRHQI
+565 ASALTVRRNQI
-576 VSIHRNNP
+576 IDIHRNNP

-589 VLKTGLMQIDREL
+589 ILKTGLMQIDREL

-611 RGFVSLPTH
+611 RGLISMPTH
-620 KGTVK
+620 RGTIK
-625 KFVDEI
+625 KFVEEI
-631 DKIGRDNYRQKQ
+631 DEIGRDNYLQKQ
-643 ADILQKE
+643 ARILQRA
-650 NKVLTFETVPKLDKE
+650 NKVLTFETAPKLDKE
-665 NNTVIIRLRNF
+665 NNTVVIRVRNF
-676 ELHQEVSVADQGDV
+676 ELHQEVSVTDQGDV

-746 GKTMLARAMAGEA
+746 GKTMLAKAMAGEA

-857 IGAIDPALARRFDK
+857 IGTIDPALARRFDK

-899 SYPQISQIAE
+899 SYPQISQIVD

-933 ETNLEDSIFN
+933 ETNLGDSIFN
-943 EAFETYVNGAQKGT
+943 EAFETYVNGAQEGT

-1034 DGLTTGVSDDLRQA
+1034 DGLTTGVSDDLKQA

-1087 VKDILAEQLEET
+1087 VKNILAEQLEET
-1099 KKILATSKGVIDA
+1099 KKILGTSKAVIDA

-1132 LENDSLDADE
+1132 LENDSLDTDE
-1142 TKNTNDSNEDYCTAS
+1142 TKNANDSNEDYCTAS

>member
-1 MNELNVSIV
+1 MNVSIV
-10 VDEVLKYAT
+10 VDKVLKFAS

-24 KGKSGKEHSID
+24 KGASGKEHSID
-35 VVFFYLLKVAED
+35 VVFYYLLKVAED

-55 KKLEDKIIDEFKDKP
+55 KTLEDKIINEFKDKP

-79 HLEVSDEGIGRYKEV
+79 HLEVSNEGIALYKEA
-94 KDELEKKKKI
+94 KNELEKQKTI

-114 NHASANI
+114 NHASSNI
-121 KALLPEK
+121 KALLSEK
-128 KEEGQADTE
+128 KEEGQAATE

-146 ISPAYKKDSESNIE
+146 MSPAYKKDSESNIE
-160 DLILKLRDM
+160 DLVLKLRDM
-169 RDNLLEEVYGQN
+169 RDNLLEEIYGQD

-196 AAMTQEEKKKVRGL
+196 AAMTQETKKKVRGL

-230 QMDLAYKK
+230 QLELPCKR

-244 AYRESI
+244 AYKESI

-263 KKGLLT
+263 KRGLLT
-269 DFVSKNPKCVLIFD
+269 GFVSENPKCVLIFD

-302 GTLQELYDGSV
+302 GALQELYDGSV

-339 ASAVSKQQV
+339 ASNVSKQQV
-348 IDALKQDIDPETKQ
+348 IDALVQDIDPETKQ

-380 FNNLAVKDLE
+380 FNNLTIKDLE
-390 KICKN
+390 KICRN
-395 QFDKVAAQIDK
+395 QFNKVAEQIDK

-419 AALVY
+419 ASLIY
-424 GVGRNIDARNM
+424 KSGGNIDARNM
-435 TQNIQKFVRGEFKK
+435 TQDIHKFVRGEFKK

-454 ATDSI
+454 STESI

-464 SLGKIMFSAEL
+464 SVGRIMFSAEFDEL
-475 DKAEDKIKKMF
+475 EDNIKKLF
-486 VLENKQNVLM
+486 VLEDKQNLLM
-496 VGVDMLNDFTI
+496 VGANMMNDLTI
-507 QKMENCNV
+507 QEMKNCNV
-515 TKVDKDEEIEQ
+515 IKADTDEEIEKA
-526 VFMNQPIDLVLL
+526 FMNQPIDLVLL
-538 QLDSEVPVDLDADSS
+538 QLDSELPVEFDEESS
-553 NTVIGFNYTPVG
+553 NTVIGFTYIPVG
-565 AAALAARRHQI
+565 ASALTVRRNQI
-576 VSIHRNNP
+576 IDIHRNNP

-589 VLKTGLMQIDREL
+589 ILKTGLMQIDREL

-611 RGFVSLPTH
+611 RGLISMPTH
-620 KGTVK
+620 RGTIK
-625 KFVDEI
+625 KFVEEI
-631 DKIGRDNYRQKQ
+631 DEIGRDNYLQKQ
-643 ADILQKE
+643 ARILQRA
-650 NKVLTFETVPKLDKE
+650 NKVLTFETAPKLDKE
-665 NNTVIIRLRNF
+665 NNTVVIRVRNF
-676 ELHQEVSVADQGDV
+676 ELHQEVSVMDQGDV

-746 GKTMLARAMAGEA
+746 GKTMLAKAMAGEA

-857 IGAIDPALARRFDK
+857 IGTIDPALARRFDK

-899 SYPQISQIAE
+899 SYPQISQIVD

-933 ETNLEDSIFN
+933 ETNLGDSIFN
-943 EAFETYVNGAQKGT
+943 EAFETYVNGAQEGT

-1034 DGLTTGVSDDLRQA
+1034 DGLTTGVSDDLKQA

-1099 KKILATSKGVIDA
+1099 KKILGTSKAVIDA

-1132 LENDSLDADE
+1132 LENDSLDTDE
-1142 TKNTNDSNEDYCTAS
+1142 TKNANDSNEDYCTAS

>member
-1 MNELNVSIV
+1 MNVSIV
-10 VDEVLKYAT
+10 VDKVLKFAS

-24 KGKSGKEHSID
+24 KGASGKEHSID
-35 VVFFYLLKVAED
+35 VVFYYLLKVAED

-55 KKLEDKIIDEFKDKP
+55 KTLEDKIINEFKDKP

-79 HLEVSDEGIGRYKEV
+79 HLEVSNEGIALYKEA
-94 KDELEKKKKI
+94 KSELEKQKTI

-114 NHASANI
+114 NHASSNI
-121 KALLPEK
+121 KALLSEK
-128 KEEGQADTE
+128 KEEGQAATE

-146 ISPAYKKDSESNIE
+146 MSPAYKKDSESNIE
-160 DLILKLRDM
+160 DLVLKLRDM
-169 RDNLLEEVYGQN
+169 RDNLLEEIYGQD

-196 AAMTQEEKKKVRGL
+196 AAMTQETKKKVRGL

-230 QMDLAYKK
+230 QLELPCKR

-244 AYRESI
+244 AYKESI

-263 KKGLLT
+263 KRGLLT
-269 DFVSKNPKCVLIFD
+269 GFVSENPKCVLIFD

-302 GTLQELYDGSV
+302 GALQELYDGSV

-339 ASAVSKQQV
+339 ASNVSKQQV
-348 IDALKQDIDPETKQ
+348 IDALVQDIDPETKQ

-380 FNNLAVKDLE
+380 FNNLTIKDLE
-390 KICKN
+390 KICRN
-395 QFDKVAAQIDK
+395 QFNKVAEQIDK

-419 AALVY
+419 ASLIY
-424 GVGRNIDARNM
+424 KSGGNIDARNM
-435 TQNIQKFVRGEFKK
+435 TQDIHKFVRGEFKK

-454 ATDSI
+454 STESI

-464 SLGKIMFSAEL
+464 SVGRIMFSAEFDEL
-475 DKAEDKIKKMF
+475 EDNIKKLF
-486 VLENKQNVLM
+486 VLEDKQNLLM
-496 VGVDMLNDFTI
+496 VGANMMNDLTI
-507 QKMENCNV
+507 QEMKNCNV
-515 TKVDKDEEIEQ
+515 IKADTDEEIEKA
-526 VFMNQPIDLVLL
+526 FMNQPIDLVLL
-538 QLDSEVPVDLDADSS
+538 QLDSELPVEFDEESS
-553 NTVIGFNYTPVG
+553 NTVIGFTYIPVG
-565 AAALAARRHQI
+565 ASALTVRRNQI
-576 VSIHRNNP
+576 IDIHRNNP

-589 VLKTGLMQIDREL
+589 ILKTGLMQIDREL

-611 RGFVSLPTH
+611 RGLISMPTH
-620 KGTVK
+620 RGTIK
-625 KFVDEI
+625 KFVEEI
-631 DKIGRDNYRQKQ
+631 DEIGRDNYLQKQ
-643 ADILQKE
+643 ARILQRA
-650 NKVLTFETVPKLDKE
+650 NKVLTFETAPKLDKE
-665 NNTVIIRLRNF
+665 NNTVVIRVRNF
-676 ELHQEVSVADQGDV
+676 ELHQEVSVTDQGDV

-746 GKTMLARAMAGEA
+746 GKTMLAKAMAGEA

-857 IGAIDPALARRFDK
+857 IGTIDPALARRFDK

-899 SYPQISQIAE
+899 SYPQISQIVD

-933 ETNLEDSIFN
+933 ETNLGDSIFN
-943 EAFETYVNGAQKGT
+943 EAFETYVNGAQEGT

-1034 DGLTTGVSDDLRQA
+1034 DGLTTGVSDDLKQA

-1099 KKILATSKGVIDA
+1099 KKILGTSKAVIDA

-1132 LENDSLDADE
+1132 LENDSLDTDE
-1142 TKNTNDSNEDYCTAS
+1142 TKNANDSNENYCTAS

>member
-1 MNELNVSIV
+1 MNVSIV
-10 VDEVLKYAT
+10 VDKVLKFAS

-24 KGKSGKEHSID
+24 KGASGKEHSID
-35 VVFFYLLKVAED
+35 VVFYYLLKVAED

-55 KKLEDKIIDEFKDKP
+55 KTLEDKIINEFKDKP

-79 HLEVSDEGIGRYKEV
+79 HLEVSNEGIALYKEA
-94 KDELEKKKKI
+94 KNELEKQKTI

-114 NHASANI
+114 NHASSNI
-121 KALLPEK
+121 KALLSEK
-128 KEEGQADTE
+128 KEEGQAATE

-146 ISPAYKKDSESNIE
+146 MSPAYKKDSESNIE
-160 DLILKLRDM
+160 DLVLKLRDM
-169 RDNLLEEVYGQN
+169 RDNLLEEIYGQD

-196 AAMTQEEKKKVRGL
+196 AAMTQETKKKVRGL

-230 QMDLAYKK
+230 QLELPCKR

-244 AYRESI
+244 AYKESI

-263 KKGLLT
+263 KRGLLT
-269 DFVSKNPKCVLIFD
+269 GFVSENPKCVLIFD

-302 GTLQELYDGSV
+302 GALQELYDGSV

-339 ASAVSKQQV
+339 ASNVSKQQV
-348 IDALKQDIDPETKQ
+348 IDALVQDIDPETKQ

-380 FNNLAVKDLE
+380 FNNLTIKDLE
-390 KICKN
+390 KICRN
-395 QFDKVAAQIDK
+395 QFNKVAEQIDK

-419 AALVY
+419 ASLIY
-424 GVGRNIDARNM
+424 KSGGNIDARNM
-435 TQNIQKFVRGEFKK
+435 TQDIHKFVRGEFKK

-454 ATDSI
+454 STESI

-464 SLGKIMFSAEL
+464 SVGRIMFSAEFDEL
-475 DKAEDKIKKMF
+475 EDNIKKLF
-486 VLENKQNVLM
+486 VLEDKQNLLM
-496 VGVDMLNDFTI
+496 VGANMMNDLTI
-507 QKMENCNV
+507 QEMKNCNV
-515 TKVDKDEEIEQ
+515 IKADTDEEIEKA
-526 VFMNQPIDLVLL
+526 FMNQPIDLVLL
-538 QLDSEVPVDLDADSS
+538 QLDSELPVEFDEESS
-553 NTVIGFNYTPVG
+553 NTVIGFTYIPVG
-565 AAALAARRHQI
+565 ASALTVRRNQI
-576 VSIHRNNP
+576 IDIHRNNP

-589 VLKTGLMQIDREL
+589 ILKTGLMQIDREL

-611 RGFVSLPTH
+611 RGLISMPTH
-620 KGTVK
+620 RGTIK
-625 KFVDEI
+625 KFVEEI
-631 DKIGRDNYRQKQ
+631 DEIGRDNYLQKQ
-643 ADILQKE
+643 ARILQRA
-650 NKVLTFETVPKLDKE
+650 NKVLTFETAPKLDKE
-665 NNTVIIRLRNF
+665 NNTVVIRVRNF
-676 ELHQEVSVADQGDV
+676 ELHQEVSVMDQGDV

-746 GKTMLARAMAGEA
+746 GKTMLAKAMAGEA

-832 IRTDPKKPV
+832 IRTDSKKPV

-857 IGAIDPALARRFDK
+857 IGTIDPALARRFDK

-899 SYPQISQIAE
+899 SYPQISQIVD

-933 ETNLEDSIFN
+933 ETNLGDSIFN
-943 EAFETYVNGAQKGT
+943 EAFETYVNGAQEGT

-1034 DGLTTGVSDDLRQA
+1034 DGLTTGVSDDLKQA

-1087 VKDILAEQLEET
+1087 VKDILEEQLEET
-1099 KKILATSKGVIDA
+1099 KKILGTSKAVIDA

-1132 LENDSLDADE
+1132 LENDSLDTDE
-1142 TKNTNDSNEDYCTAS
+1142 TKNANDSNEDYCTAS

>member
-1 MNELNVSIV
+1 MNVSIV
-10 VDEVLKYAT
+10 VDKVLKFAS

-24 KGKSGKEHSID
+24 KGASGKEHSID
-35 VVFFYLLKVAED
+35 VVFYYLLKVAED

-55 KKLEDKIIDEFKDKP
+55 KTLEDKIINEFKDKP

-79 HLEVSDEGIGRYKEV
+79 HLEVSNEGIALYKEA
-94 KDELEKKKKI
+94 KSELEKQKTI

-114 NHASANI
+114 NHASSNI
-121 KALLPEK
+121 KALLSEK
-128 KEEGQADTE
+128 KEEGQAATE

-146 ISPAYKKDSESNIE
+146 MSPAYKKDSESNIE
-160 DLILKLRDM
+160 DLVLKLRDM
-169 RDNLLEEVYGQN
+169 RDNLLEEIYGQD

-196 AAMTQEEKKKVRGL
+196 AAMTQETKKKVRGL

-230 QMDLAYKK
+230 QLELPCKR

-244 AYRESI
+244 AYKESI

-263 KKGLLT
+263 KRGLLT
-269 DFVSKNPKCVLIFD
+269 GFVSENPKCVLIFD

-302 GTLQELYDGSV
+302 GALQELYDGSV

-325 NAGRDL
+325 NAGKDL

-339 ASAVSKQQV
+339 ASNVSKQQV
-348 IDALKQDIDPETKQ
+348 IDALVQDIDPETKQ

-380 FNNLAVKDLE
+380 FNNLTIKDLE
-390 KICKN
+390 KICRN
-395 QFDKVAAQIDK
+395 QFNKVAEQIDK

-419 AALVY
+419 ASLIY
-424 GVGRNIDARNM
+424 KSGGNIDARNM
-435 TQNIQKFVRGEFKK
+435 TQDIHKFVRGEFKK

-454 ATDSI
+454 STESI

-464 SLGKIMFSAEL
+464 SVGRIMFSAEFDEL
-475 DKAEDKIKKMF
+475 EDNIKKLF
-486 VLENKQNVLM
+486 VLEDKQNLLM
-496 VGVDMLNDFTI
+496 VGANMMNDLTI
-507 QKMENCNV
+507 QEMKNCNV
-515 TKVDKDEEIEQ
+515 IKADTDEEIEKA
-526 VFMNQPIDLVLL
+526 FMNQPIDLVLL
-538 QLDSEVPVDLDADSS
+538 QLDSELPVEFDEESS
-553 NTVIGFNYTPVG
+553 NTVIGFTYIPVG
-565 AAALAARRHQI
+565 ASALTVRRNQI
-576 VSIHRNNP
+576 IDIHRNNP

-589 VLKTGLMQIDREL
+589 ILKTGLMQIDREL

-611 RGFVSLPTH
+611 RGLISMPTH
-620 KGTVK
+620 RGTIK
-625 KFVDEI
+625 KFVEEI
-631 DKIGRDNYRQKQ
+631 DEIGRDNYLQKQ
-643 ADILQKE
+643 ARILQRA
-650 NKVLTFETVPKLDKE
+650 NKVLTFETAPKLDKE
-665 NNTVIIRLRNF
+665 NNTVVIRVRNF
-676 ELHQEVSVADQGDV
+676 ELHQEVSVTDQGDV

-746 GKTMLARAMAGEA
+746 GKTMLAKAMAGEA

-857 IGAIDPALARRFDK
+857 IGTIDPALARRFDK

-899 SYPQISQIAE
+899 SYPQISQIVD

-933 ETNLEDSIFN
+933 ETNLGDSIFN
-943 EAFETYVNGAQKGT
+943 EAFETYVNGAQEGT

-1034 DGLTTGVSDDLRQA
+1034 DGLTTGVSDDLKQA

-1099 KKILATSKGVIDA
+1099 KKILGTSKAVIDA

-1132 LENDSLDADE
+1132 LENDSLDTDE
-1142 TKNTNDSNEDYCTAS
+1142 TKNANDSNEDYCTAS

>member
-1 MNELNVSIV
+1 MNVSIV
-10 VDEVLKYAT
+10 VDKVLKFAS

-24 KGKSGKEHSID
+24 KGASGKEHSID
-35 VVFFYLLKVAED
+35 VVFYYLLKVAED

-55 KKLEDKIIDEFKDKP
+55 KTLEDKIINEFKDKP

-79 HLEVSDEGIGRYKEV
+79 HLEVSNEGIALYKEA
-94 KDELEKKKKI
+94 KNELEKQKTI

-114 NHASANI
+114 NHASSNI
-121 KALLPEK
+121 KALLSEK
-128 KEEGQADTE
+128 KEEGQAATE

-146 ISPAYKKDSESNIE
+146 MSPAYKKDSESNIE
-160 DLILKLRDM
+160 DLVLKLRDM
-169 RDNLLEEVYGQN
+169 RDNLLEEIYGQD

-196 AAMTQEEKKKVRGL
+196 AAMTQETKKKVRGL

-230 QMDLAYKK
+230 QLELPCKR

-244 AYRESI
+244 AYKESI

-263 KKGLLT
+263 KRGLLT
-269 DFVSKNPKCVLIFD
+269 GFVSENPKCVLIFD

-302 GTLQELYDGSV
+302 GALQELYDGSI

-339 ASAVSKQQV
+339 ASNVSKQQV
-348 IDALKQDIDPETKQ
+348 IDALVQDIDPETKQ

-380 FNNLAVKDLE
+380 FNNLTIKDLE
-390 KICKN
+390 KICRN
-395 QFDKVAAQIDK
+395 QFNKVAEQIDK

-419 AALVY
+419 ASLIY
-424 GVGRNIDARNM
+424 KSGGNIDARNM
-435 TQNIQKFVRGEFKK
+435 TQDIHKFVRGEFKK

-454 ATDSI
+454 STESI

-464 SLGKIMFSAEL
+464 SVGRIMFSAEFDEL
-475 DKAEDKIKKMF
+475 EDNIKKLF
-486 VLENKQNVLM
+486 VLEDKQNLLM
-496 VGVDMLNDFTI
+496 VGANMMNDLTI
-507 QKMENCNV
+507 QEMKNCNV
-515 TKVDKDEEIEQ
+515 IKADTDEEIEKA
-526 VFMNQPIDLVLL
+526 FMNQPIDLVLL
-538 QLDSEVPVDLDADSS
+538 QLDSELPVEFDEESS
-553 NTVIGFNYTPVG
+553 NTVIGFTYIPVG
-565 AAALAARRHQI
+565 ASALTVRRNQI
-576 VSIHRNNP
+576 IDIHRNNP

-589 VLKTGLMQIDREL
+589 ILKTGLMQIDREL

-611 RGFVSLPTH
+611 RGLISMPTH
-620 KGTVK
+620 RGTIK
-625 KFVDEI
+625 KFVEEI
-631 DKIGRDNYRQKQ
+631 DEIGRDNYLQKQ
-643 ADILQKE
+643 ARILQRA
-650 NKVLTFETVPKLDKE
+650 NKVLTFETAPKLDKE
-665 NNTVIIRLRNF
+665 NNTVVIRVRNF
-676 ELHQEVSVADQGDV
+676 ELHQEVSVTDQGDV

-730 RIDPPKGVLLY
+730 HIDPPKGVLLY

-746 GKTMLARAMAGEA
+746 GKTMLAKAMAGEA

-857 IGAIDPALARRFDK
+857 IGTIDPALARRFDK

-899 SYPQISQIAE
+899 SYPQISQIVD

-933 ETNLEDSIFN
+933 ETNLGDSIFN
-943 EAFETYVNGAQKGT
+943 EAFETYVNGAQEGT

-1034 DGLTTGVSDDLRQA
+1034 DGLTTGVSDDLKQA

-1087 VKDILAEQLEET
+1087 VKNILEEQLEET
-1099 KKILATSKGVIDA
+1099 KKILGTSKAVIDA
-1112 MKQRLLDKNQL
+1112 MKERLLDKNQL

-1132 LENDSLDADE
+1132 LENDSLDTDE
-1142 TKNTNDSNEDYCTAS
+1142 TKNANDSNEDYCTAS

>member
-1 MNELNVSIV
+1 MNVSIV
-10 VDEVLKYAT
+10 VDKVLKFAS

-24 KGKSGKEHSID
+24 KGASGKEHSID
-35 VVFFYLLKVAED
+35 VVFYYLLKVAED

-55 KKLEDKIIDEFKDKP
+55 KTLEDKIINEFKDKP

-79 HLEVSDEGIGRYKEV
+79 HLEVSNEGIALYKEA
-94 KDELEKKKKI
+94 KNELEKQKTI

-114 NHASANI
+114 NHASSNI
-121 KALLPEK
+121 KALLSEK
-128 KEEGQADTE
+128 KEEGQAATE

-146 ISPAYKKDSESNIE
+146 MSPAYKKDSESNIE
-160 DLILKLRDM
+160 DLVLKLRDM
-169 RDNLLEEVYGQN
+169 RDNLLEEIYGQD

-196 AAMTQEEKKKVRGL
+196 AAMTQETKKKVRGL

-230 QMDLAYKK
+230 QLELPCKR

-244 AYRESI
+244 AYKESI

-263 KKGLLT
+263 KRGLLT
-269 DFVSKNPKCVLIFD
+269 GFVSENPKCVLIFD

-302 GTLQELYDGSV
+302 GALQELYDGSV

-339 ASAVSKQQV
+339 ASNVSKQQV
-348 IDALKQDIDPETKQ
+348 IDALVQDIDPETKQ
-362 PYFPAAICSRL
+362 PYFPDAICSRL

-380 FNNLAVKDLE
+380 FNNLTIKDLE
-390 KICKN
+390 KICRN
-395 QFDKVAAQIDK
+395 QFNKVAEQIDK

-419 AALVY
+419 ASLLY
-424 GVGRNIDARNM
+424 KSGGNIDARNM
-435 TQNIQKFVRGEFKK
+435 TQDIHKFVRGEFKK

-454 ATDSI
+454 STESI

-464 SLGKIMFSAEL
+464 SVGRIMFSAEFDEL
-475 DKAEDKIKKMF
+475 EDNIKKLF
-486 VLENKQNVLM
+486 VLEDKQNLLM
-496 VGVDMLNDFTI
+496 VGANMMNDLTI
-507 QKMENCNV
+507 QEMKNCNV
-515 TKVDKDEEIEQ
+515 IKADTDEEIEKA
-526 VFMNQPIDLVLL
+526 FMNQPIDLVLL
-538 QLDSEVPVDLDADSS
+538 QLDSELPVEFDEESS
-553 NTVIGFNYTPVG
+553 NTVIGFTYIPVG
-565 AAALAARRHQI
+565 ASALTVRRNQI
-576 VSIHRNNP
+576 IDIHRNNP

-589 VLKTGLMQIDREL
+589 ILKTGLMQIDREL

-611 RGFVSLPTH
+611 RGLISMPTH
-620 KGTVK
+620 RGTIK
-625 KFVDEI
+625 KFVEEI
-631 DKIGRDNYRQKQ
+631 DEIGRDNYLQKQ
-643 ADILQKE
+643 ARILQRA
-650 NKVLTFETVPKLDKE
+650 NKVLTFETAPKLDKE
-665 NNTVIIRLRNF
+665 NNTVVIRVRNF
-676 ELHQEVSVADQGDV
+676 ELHQEVSVTDQGDV

-746 GKTMLARAMAGEA
+746 GKTMLAKAMAGEA

-857 IGAIDPALARRFDK
+857 IGTIDPALARRFDK

-899 SYPQISQIAE
+899 SYPQISQIVD

-933 ETNLEDSIFN
+933 ETNLGDSIFN
-943 EAFETYVNGAQKGT
+943 EAFETYVNGAQEGT

-1034 DGLTTGVSDDLRQA
+1034 DGLTTGVSDDLKQA

-1087 VKDILAEQLEET
+1087 VKNILAEQLEET
-1099 KKILATSKGVIDA
+1099 KKILGTSKAVIDA

-1132 LENDSLDADE
+1132 LENDSLDTDE
-1142 TKNTNDSNEDYCTAS
+1142 TKNANDSNEDYCTAS